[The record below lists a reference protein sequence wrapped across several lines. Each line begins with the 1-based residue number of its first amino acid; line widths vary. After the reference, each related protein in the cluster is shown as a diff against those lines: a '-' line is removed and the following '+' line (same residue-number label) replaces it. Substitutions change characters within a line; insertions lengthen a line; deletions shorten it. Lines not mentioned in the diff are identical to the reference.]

1 MKMVFGILIIVGAVI
16 LIATLA
22 PPYFSNYEFQDAL
35 KTESQMS
42 TYTTKTE
49 DVIRDEVFRKAQ
61 DMDIPI
67 TREQIKVVRN
77 GVVGTGTVDIEAN
90 YLVHVN
96 LPGYPMDL
104 HFDASAR
111 SKGVFSSGG
120 RRGTA
125 VLIRAPRREPGTQL
139 LLLQYSCFPIRSL
152 PTIQEYMSR
161 NVPIGGGG
169 QGPLLPGRQ
178 RKCKTRLTAV
188 CNLGKSTEDV

>member
-22 PPYFSNYEFQDAL
+22 PPYFSNYQFQDAL

-67 TREQIKVVRN
+67 TRDQIKVVRN

-90 YLVHVN
+90 YIVHVN

-111 SKGVFSSGG
+111 NKGVF
-120 RRGTA
+120 
-125 VLIRAPRREPGTQL
+125 
-139 LLLQYSCFPIRSL
+139 
-152 PTIQEYMSR
+152 
-161 NVPIGGGG
+161 
-169 QGPLLPGRQ
+169 
-178 RKCKTRLTAV
+178 
-188 CNLGKSTEDV
+188 

>member
-16 LIATLA
+16 LIAALA
-22 PPYFSNYEFQDAL
+22 PPYFSNYQFQDAL

-90 YLVHVN
+90 YIVHVN
-96 LPGYPMDL
+96 LPGYPVDL

-111 SKGVFSSGG
+111 NKAGDC
-120 RRGTA
+120 RRQSDESAG
-125 VLIRAPRREPGTQL
+125 E
-139 LLLQYSCFPIRSL
+139 
-152 PTIQEYMSR
+152 SR
-161 NVPIGGGG
+161 
-169 QGPLLPGRQ
+169 
-178 RKCKTRLTAV
+178 
-188 CNLGKSTEDV
+188 

>member
-1 MKMVFGILIIVGAVI
+1 MKMVFGIMIIVGAVI

-22 PPYFSNYEFQDAL
+22 PPYFSNYQFQDAL

-90 YLVHVN
+90 YIVHVN

-111 SKGVFSSGG
+111 NKGVF
-120 RRGTA
+120 
-125 VLIRAPRREPGTQL
+125 
-139 LLLQYSCFPIRSL
+139 
-152 PTIQEYMSR
+152 
-161 NVPIGGGG
+161 
-169 QGPLLPGRQ
+169 
-178 RKCKTRLTAV
+178 
-188 CNLGKSTEDV
+188 

>member
-1 MKMVFGILIIVGAVI
+1 MKMVFGIMIIVGAVI

-22 PPYFSNYEFQDAL
+22 PPYFSNYQFQDAL

-67 TREQIKVVRN
+67 SREQIKVVRN

-90 YLVHVN
+90 YIVHVN

-111 SKGVFSSGG
+111 NKGVF
-120 RRGTA
+120 
-125 VLIRAPRREPGTQL
+125 
-139 LLLQYSCFPIRSL
+139 
-152 PTIQEYMSR
+152 
-161 NVPIGGGG
+161 
-169 QGPLLPGRQ
+169 
-178 RKCKTRLTAV
+178 
-188 CNLGKSTEDV
+188 

>member
-1 MKMVFGILIIVGAVI
+1 MKMVFGIMIIVGAVI

-22 PPYFSNYEFQDAL
+22 PPYFSNYQFQDAL

-49 DVIRDEVFRKAQ
+49 DVIRDEVFTKAQ

-90 YLVHVN
+90 YIVHVN

-111 SKGVFSSGG
+111 NKGVF
-120 RRGTA
+120 
-125 VLIRAPRREPGTQL
+125 
-139 LLLQYSCFPIRSL
+139 
-152 PTIQEYMSR
+152 
-161 NVPIGGGG
+161 
-169 QGPLLPGRQ
+169 
-178 RKCKTRLTAV
+178 
-188 CNLGKSTEDV
+188 